1 MLSCKHGNFNQFF
14 PTGLFNFFFLPEKVV
29 GTGDGC
35 AEVVQMISVDVS
47 DTTLHF
53 LPEIVLTKGITMN
66 KNMCLKFILK
76 HYQFILLKK

>member
-1 MLSCKHGNFNQFF
+1 MLTWKFEISFSLLGC
-14 PTGLFNFFFLPEKVV
+14 LIFFFLPEKVV

-47 DTTLHF
+47 DSTLHF
-53 LPEIVLTKGITMN
+53 LPEIVSKKGITMN

>member
-1 MLSCKHGNFNQFF
+1 MLKSRTSSKLECDLVVVFQISSVK
-14 PTGLFNFFFLPEKVV
+14 PLLPEKVV

-47 DTTLHF
+47 DSTLHF

-66 KNMCLKFILK
+66 KNMCLKFIL
-76 HYQFILLKK
+76 